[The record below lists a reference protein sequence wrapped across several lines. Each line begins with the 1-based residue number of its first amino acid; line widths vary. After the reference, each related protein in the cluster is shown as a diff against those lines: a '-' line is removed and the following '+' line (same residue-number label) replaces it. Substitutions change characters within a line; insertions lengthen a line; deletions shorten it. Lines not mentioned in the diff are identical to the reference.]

1 MMIILRILLL
11 PCMVSPMLLVRYEI
25 VRLLGLLVINCASAS
40 LADRRQR
47 LICHFITLLLLGLF
61 YTAYI

>member
-40 LADRRQR
+40 LADCRQR